1 MQIPLLQIALAA
13 LTIFAVADACD
24 VKGRSQCPQNCGAN
38 KDNLC
43 QYVFSLDVELGMW
56 EILMVCLV
64 CLAVTA
70 NVFRIRYGAD
80 GIGGVGME
88 RMERGN

>member
-43 QYVFSLDVELGMW
+43 HLP
-56 EILMVCLV
+56 
-64 CLAVTA
+64 
-70 NVFRIRYGAD
+70 
-80 GIGGVGME
+80 GGYCECVPY
-88 RMERGN
+88 